1 MKKRHLELTPREKQI
16 LLSRF
21 GTSNYPE
28 RRTYREVG
36 EVFGLSTERV
46 RQIETKA
53 MRKILSKYKK

>member
-1 MKKRHLELTPREKQI
+1 
-16 LLSRF
+16 
-21 GTSNYPE
+21 
-28 RRTYREVG
+28 VG